1 MDLITAEN
9 VVTLI
14 LGVLSCGLYEAI
26 ISSSNK
32 LKNCLDE
39 EKDIGDCLET
49 KEEVFE
55 KIIWKKLTLEEFNE
69 IGGIEQI
76 RDFFDL
82 GLTEDI
88 MKKLYLF
95 DFVGNNN
102 HENKECIRYEFCLLF
117 IQHFEIKY
125 KVPVQKNY
133 KIDTL
138 KEIRI

>member
-14 LGVLSCGLYEAI
+14 LGILSCGLYEAM

-76 RDFFDL
+76 RGFFVL
-82 GLTEDI
+82 SSSIE
-88 MKKLYLF
+88 
-95 DFVGNNN
+95 
-102 HENKECIRYEFCLLF
+102 
-117 IQHFEIKY
+117 
-125 KVPVQKNY
+125 KV
-133 KIDTL
+133 
-138 KEIRI
+138 

>member
-14 LGVLSCGLYEAI
+14 LGILSCGLYEAM

-55 KIIWKKLTLEEFNE
+55 KIIWKKLTL
-69 IGGIEQI
+69 QAVS
-76 RDFFDL
+76 
-82 GLTEDI
+82 
-88 MKKLYLF
+88 KLKSILQ
-95 DFVGNNN
+95 
-102 HENKECIRYEFCLLF
+102 L
-117 IQHFEIKY
+117 
-125 KVPVQKNY
+125 
-133 KIDTL
+133 
-138 KEIRI
+138 